1 MKEIT
6 KKQKIAMIIL
16 AIIIIAGLA
25 ITFTLGFNFD
35 LRMQETKK
43 VELYL
48 ENSFEIADIKNIT
61 NEVFP
66 NQEVMIQKVEVYEDS
81 VSIIAKEITEEQKQ
95 NLINKVNEKYGTEL
109 TADSTE
115 IVTIPHTR
123 VRDLLKT
130 YILPFIIATAIILVY
145 MAIRYRKLGA
155 IKTILK
161 TTFLLVVAQAVLFS
175 VIAMTR
181 IPVGRLT
188 MPMVIIV
195 YLFTLLGITTKLEK
209 QLASKKEEEKNRII
223 EA

>member
-6 KKQKIAMIIL
+6 RKQKITMIIL
-16 AIIIIAGLA
+16 AIIIIAGLG

-43 VELYL
+43 IELYL

-66 NQEVMIQKVEVYEDS
+66 NQEVMIQKVEVYEDT
-81 VSIIAKEITEEQKQ
+81 VSIITKEITEEQKQ
-95 NLINKVNEKYGTEL
+95 TLINKINEKYGIEL

-123 VRDLLKT
+123 GRDLLKPYVMT
-130 YILPFIIATAIILVY
+130 FSIATIIILAY
-145 MAIRYRKLGA
+145 MMIRYRKLGM
-155 IKTILK
+155 IKTLLK
-161 TTFLLVVAQAVLFS
+161 VLFISVMAQVTLFS
-175 VIAMTR
+175 VIAITR
-181 IPVGRLT
+181 IPIGRLT

-195 YLFTLLGITTKLEK
+195 YLFTLLGMTTKLEK
-209 QLASKKEEEKNRII
+209 QLASKKEEE
-223 EA
+223 

>member
-25 ITFTLGFNFD
+25 IIFTLGFNFD

-43 VELYL
+43 IELYL
-48 ENSFEIADIKNIT
+48 ENNFEIADIKNIT

-81 VSIIAKEITEEQKQ
+81 VRITAKEITEEQKQ
-95 NLINKVNEKYGTEL
+95 SLIDKINEKYGTEL

-123 VRDLLKT
+123 GRDLLKPYVMT
-130 YILPFIIATAIILVY
+130 FSIATIIILAY
-145 MAIRYRKLGA
+145 MMIRYRKLGV
-155 IKTILK
+155 IKTLLK
-161 TTFLLVVAQAVLFS
+161 VVFIFVMAQATLFS
-175 VIAMTR
+175 VIAITR
-181 IPVGRLT
+181 IPIGRLT
-188 MPMVIIV
+188 MLMVIIV
-195 YLFTLLGITTKLEK
+195 YLFTLLGIATKLEK
-209 QLASKKEEEKNRII
+209 QLASKKEEDQK
-223 EA
+223 

>member
-35 LRMQETKK
+35 LRMQGTKK
-43 VELYL
+43 IELYL
-48 ENSFEIADIKNIT
+48 ENNFEIADIKNIT

-81 VSIIAKEITEEQKQ
+81 VRITAKEITEEQKQ
-95 NLINKVNEKYGTEL
+95 SLIDKINEKYGTEL

-123 VRDLLKT
+123 GRDIIRP
-130 YILPFIIATAIILVY
+130 YIVPFLIATAIILVY

-161 TTFLLVVAQAVLFS
+161 TAFLLVVAQAVLFS
-175 VIAMTR
+175 VIAITR
-181 IPVGRLT
+181 IPIGMITIPLVLT
-188 MPMVIIV
+188 V
-195 YLFTLLGITTKLEK
+195 YVFSFLEVSNFFENKLANKK
-209 QLASKKEEEKNRII
+209 QEENK
-223 EA
+223 

>member
-48 ENSFEIADIKNIT
+48 ENSFEIEDIKNIT

-81 VSIIAKEITEEQKQ
+81 VSITVKEITEEQKQ
-95 NLINKVNEKYGTEL
+95 SLIDKVNEKYGTEL

-115 IVTIPHTR
+115 IVTISHTR
-123 VRDLLKT
+123 GRDLLKP

-181 IPVGRLT
+181 IPIGRLT

>member
-25 ITFTLGFNFD
+25 IIFTLGFNFD

-43 VELYL
+43 IELYL
-48 ENSFEIADIKNIT
+48 ENNFEIADIKNIT

-81 VSIIAKEITEEQKQ
+81 VRITAKEITEEQKQ
-95 NLINKVNEKYGTEL
+95 SLIDKINEKYGTEL

-123 VRDLLKT
+123 GRDLLKPYVMT
-130 YILPFIIATAIILVY
+130 FSIATIIILAY
-145 MAIRYRKLGA
+145 MMIRYRKLGV
-155 IKTILK
+155 IKTLLK
-161 TTFLLVVAQAVLFS
+161 VVFIFVMAQATLFS
-175 VIAMTR
+175 VIAITR
-181 IPVGRLT
+181 ILIGRLT

-195 YLFTLLGITTKLEK
+195 YLFTLLGIATKL
-209 QLASKKEEEKNRII
+209 
-223 EA
+223 

>member
-25 ITFTLGFNFD
+25 ITFILGFNFD

-43 VELYL
+43 IELYL
-48 ENSFEIADIKNIT
+48 ENNFEIADIKNIT

-81 VSIIAKEITEEQKQ
+81 VSITAKEITEEQKQ
-95 NLINKVNEKYGTEL
+95 NLINKINEKYGTEL
-109 TADSTE
+109 TADGTE

-123 VRDLLKT
+123 GRDLLKPYVMT
-130 YILPFIIATAIILVY
+130 FSIATIIILAY
-145 MAIRYRKLGA
+145 MMIRYRKLGA
-155 IKTILK
+155 IKTLLK
-161 TTFLLVVAQAVLFS
+161 VVFICVIAQATLFS
-175 VIAMTR
+175 VIAITR
-181 IPVGRLT
+181 IPIGRLT

-195 YLFTLLGITTKLEK
+195 YLFTLLGITAKLEK
-209 QLASKKEEEKNRII
+209 QLASKKEEDKK
-223 EA
+223 

>member
-6 KKQKIAMIIL
+6 RKQKIAMIIL

-35 LRMQETKK
+35 LRMQGTKK
-43 VELYL
+43 IELYL
-48 ENSFEIADIKNIT
+48 ENNFEIADIKNIT

-81 VSIIAKEITEEQKQ
+81 VRITAKEITEEQKQ
-95 NLINKVNEKYGTEL
+95 NLINKINEKYGTEL

-123 VRDLLKT
+123 GRDLLKPYVMT
-130 YILPFIIATAIILVY
+130 FSIATIIILAY
-145 MAIRYRKLGA
+145 MMIRYRKLGV
-155 IKTILK
+155 IKTLLK
-161 TTFLLVVAQAVLFS
+161 VVFIFVMAQATLFS
-175 VIAMTR
+175 VIAITR
-181 IPVGRLT
+181 IPIGRLT

-195 YLFTLLGITTKLEK
+195 YLFTLLGIATKLEK
-209 QLASKKEEEKNRII
+209 QLASKKEEDQK
-223 EA
+223 

>member
-6 KKQKIAMIIL
+6 RKQKITMIIL
-16 AIIIIAGLA
+16 AIIIIAGLG

-66 NQEVMIQKVEVYEDS
+66 NQEVMMQKVEVYEDT
-81 VSIIAKEITEEQKQ
+81 VSIITKEITEEQKQ
-95 NLINKVNEKYGTEL
+95 TLINKINEKYGIEL

-123 VRDLLKT
+123 GRDLLKPYVMT
-130 YILPFIIATAIILVY
+130 FSIATIIILAY
-145 MAIRYRKLGA
+145 MMIRYRKLGT
-155 IKTILK
+155 IKTLLK
-161 TTFLLVVAQAVLFS
+161 VLFISVIAQVTLFS
-175 VIAMTR
+175 VIAITR
-181 IPVGRLT
+181 IPIGRLT

-195 YLFTLLGITTKLEK
+195 YLFTLLGMTTKLEK
-209 QLASKKEEEKNRII
+209 QLASKKEEE
-223 EA
+223 

>member
-6 KKQKIAMIIL
+6 RKQKITMIIL
-16 AIIIIAGLA
+16 AIIIIAGLG

-48 ENSFEIADIKNIT
+48 ENSFEIADIKNIA

-66 NQEVMIQKVEVYEDS
+66 NQEVMIQKVEVYEDT
-81 VSIIAKEITEEQKQ
+81 VSIITKEITEEQKQ
-95 NLINKVNEKYGTEL
+95 TLINKINEKYGIEL

-123 VRDLLKT
+123 GRDLLKPYVMT
-130 YILPFIIATAIILVY
+130 FSIATIIILAY
-145 MAIRYRKLGA
+145 MMIRYRKLGT
-155 IKTILK
+155 IKTLLK
-161 TTFLLVVAQAVLFS
+161 VLFISVIAQVTLFS
-175 VIAMTR
+175 VIAITR
-181 IPVGRLT
+181 IPIGRLT

-195 YLFTLLGITTKLEK
+195 YLFTLLGMTTKLEK
-209 QLASKKEEEKNRII
+209 QLASKKEEE
-223 EA
+223 

>member
-6 KKQKIAMIIL
+6 RKQKITMIIL
-16 AIIIIAGLA
+16 AIIIIAGLG

-66 NQEVMIQKVEVYEDS
+66 NQEVMIQKVEVYEDT
-81 VSIIAKEITEEQKQ
+81 VSIITKEITEEQKQ
-95 NLINKVNEKYGTEL
+95 TLINKINEKYGIEL

-123 VRDLLKT
+123 GRDLLKPYVMT
-130 YILPFIIATAIILVY
+130 FSIATIIILAY
-145 MAIRYRKLGA
+145 MMIRYRKLGT
-155 IKTILK
+155 IKTLLK
-161 TTFLLVVAQAVLFS
+161 VLFISVMAQVTLFS
-175 VIAMTR
+175 VIAITR
-181 IPVGRLT
+181 IPIGRLT

-195 YLFTLLGITTKLEK
+195 YLFTLLGMTTKLEK
-209 QLASKKEEEKNRII
+209 QLASKKEEE
-223 EA
+223 

>member
-6 KKQKIAMIIL
+6 RKQKITMIIL
-16 AIIIIAGLA
+16 AIIIIAGLG

-35 LRMQETKK
+35 LRMQETKN

-66 NQEVMIQKVEVYEDS
+66 NQEVMIQKVEVYEDT
-81 VSIIAKEITEEQKQ
+81 VSIITKEITEEQKQ
-95 NLINKVNEKYGTEL
+95 TLINKINEKYGIEL

-123 VRDLLKT
+123 GRDLLKPYVMT
-130 YILPFIIATAIILVY
+130 FSIATIIILAY
-145 MAIRYRKLGA
+145 MMIRYRKLGT
-155 IKTILK
+155 IKTLLK
-161 TTFLLVVAQAVLFS
+161 VLFISVIAQVTLFS
-175 VIAMTR
+175 VIAITR
-181 IPVGRLT
+181 IPIGRLT

-195 YLFTLLGITTKLEK
+195 YLFTLLGMTTKLEK
-209 QLASKKEEEKNRII
+209 QLASKKEEE
-223 EA
+223 

>member
-48 ENSFEIADIKNIT
+48 ENSFEIEDIKNIT

-81 VSIIAKEITEEQKQ
+81 VSITVKEITEEQKQ

-123 VRDLLKT
+123 GRDLLKP

>member
-25 ITFTLGFNFD
+25 IIFTLGFNFD

-43 VELYL
+43 IELYL
-48 ENSFEIADIKNIT
+48 ENNFEIADIKNIT

-81 VSIIAKEITEEQKQ
+81 VRITAKEITEEQKQ
-95 NLINKVNEKYGTEL
+95 NLINKINEKYGTEL

-123 VRDLLKT
+123 GRDLLKPYVMT
-130 YILPFIIATAIILVY
+130 FSIATIIILAY
-145 MAIRYRKLGA
+145 MMIRYRKLGV
-155 IKTILK
+155 IKTLLK
-161 TTFLLVVAQAVLFS
+161 VVFIFVMAQATLFS
-175 VIAMTR
+175 VIAITR
-181 IPVGRLT
+181 ILIGRLT

-195 YLFTLLGITTKLEK
+195 YLFTLLGIATKLEK
-209 QLASKKEEEKNRII
+209 QLASKKEEDQK
-223 EA
+223 

>member
-6 KKQKIAMIIL
+6 RKQKITMIIL
-16 AIIIIAGLA
+16 AIIIIAGLV

-35 LRMQETKK
+35 LRMQDTKK

-66 NQEVMIQKVEVYEDS
+66 NQEVMIQKVEVYEDT
-81 VSIIAKEITEEQKQ
+81 VSIITKEITEEQKQ
-95 NLINKVNEKYGTEL
+95 TLINKINEKYGIEL

-123 VRDLLKT
+123 GRDLLKPYVMT
-130 YILPFIIATAIILVY
+130 FSIATIIILAY
-145 MAIRYRKLGA
+145 MMIRYRKLGA
-155 IKTILK
+155 IKTLLK
-161 TTFLLVVAQAVLFS
+161 VLFISVMAQVTLFS
-175 VIAMTR
+175 VIAITR
-181 IPVGRLT
+181 IPIGRLT

-195 YLFTLLGITTKLEK
+195 YLFTLLGMTTKLEK
-209 QLASKKEEEKNRII
+209 QLASKKEEE
-223 EA
+223 

>member
-61 NEVFP
+61 DEVFT

-81 VSIIAKEITEEQKQ
+81 VSITVKEITEEQKQ
-95 NLINKVNEKYGTEL
+95 NLINKINEKYGTEL
-109 TADSTE
+109 TADGTE

-123 VRDLLKT
+123 GRDLLKP

-175 VIAMTR
+175 VIAITR
-181 IPVGRLT
+181 IPIGRLT

-209 QLASKKEEEKNRII
+209 QLASKKEEDQK
-223 EA
+223 

>member
-6 KKQKIAMIIL
+6 RKQKITMIIL
-16 AIIIIAGLA
+16 AIIIIAGLG

-66 NQEVMIQKVEVYEDS
+66 NQEVMIQKVEVYEDT
-81 VSIIAKEITEEQKQ
+81 VSIITKEITEEQKQ
-95 NLINKVNEKYGTEL
+95 TLINKINEKYGIEL

-123 VRDLLKT
+123 GRDLLKPYVMT
-130 YILPFIIATAIILVY
+130 FSIATIIILAY
-145 MAIRYRKLGA
+145 MMIRYRKLN
-155 IKTILK
+155 
-161 TTFLLVVAQAVLFS
+161 LLNVV
-175 VIAMTR
+175 
-181 IPVGRLT
+181 
-188 MPMVIIV
+188 
-195 YLFTLLGITTKLEK
+195 
-209 QLASKKEEEKNRII
+209 N
-223 EA
+223 

>member
-6 KKQKIAMIIL
+6 RKQKITMIIL
-16 AIIIIAGLA
+16 AIIIIAGLG

-66 NQEVMIQKVEVYEDS
+66 NQEVMIQKVEVYEDT
-81 VSIIAKEITEEQKQ
+81 VSIITKEITEEQKQ
-95 NLINKVNEKYGTEL
+95 TLINKINEKYGIEL

-123 VRDLLKT
+123 GRDLLKPYVMT
-130 YILPFIIATAIILVY
+130 FSIATIIILAY
-145 MAIRYRKLGA
+145 MMIRYRKLGT
-155 IKTILK
+155 IKTLLK
-161 TTFLLVVAQAVLFS
+161 VLFISVIAQVTLFS
-175 VIAMTR
+175 VIAITR
-181 IPVGRLT
+181 IPIGRLT

-195 YLFTLLGITTKLEK
+195 YLFTLLGMTTKLEK
-209 QLASKKEEEKNRII
+209 QLASKKEEE
-223 EA
+223 

>member
-25 ITFTLGFNFD
+25 IAFTLGFNFD

-81 VSIIAKEITEEQKQ
+81 VSITAKEITEEQKQ
-95 NLINKVNEKYGTEL
+95 NLINKINEKYGTEL
-109 TADSTE
+109 TADGTE

-123 VRDLLKT
+123 GRDLLKPYVMT
-130 YILPFIIATAIILVY
+130 FSIATIIILAY
-145 MAIRYRKLGA
+145 MMIRYRKLGA
-155 IKTILK
+155 IKTLLK
-161 TTFLLVVAQAVLFS
+161 VVFICVIAQATLFS
-175 VIAMTR
+175 VIAITR
-181 IPVGRLT
+181 IPIGRLT

-195 YLFTLLGITTKLEK
+195 YLFTLLGITAKLEK
-209 QLASKKEEEKNRII
+209 QLASKKEEDKK
-223 EA
+223 

>member
-25 ITFTLGFNFD
+25 IIFTLGFNFD

-43 VELYL
+43 IELYL
-48 ENSFEIADIKNIT
+48 ENNFEIADIKNIT

-81 VSIIAKEITEEQKQ
+81 VRITAKEITEEQKQ
-95 NLINKVNEKYGTEL
+95 SLIDKINEKYGTEL

-123 VRDLLKT
+123 GRDLLKPYVMT
-130 YILPFIIATAIILVY
+130 FSIATIIILAY
-145 MAIRYRKLGA
+145 MMIRYRKLGV
-155 IKTILK
+155 IKTLLK
-161 TTFLLVVAQAVLFS
+161 VVFIFVMAQATLFS
-175 VIAMTR
+175 VIAITR
-181 IPVGRLT
+181 ILIGRLT

-195 YLFTLLGITTKLEK
+195 YLFTLLGIATKLEK
-209 QLASKKEEEKNRII
+209 QLASKKEEDQK
-223 EA
+223 

>member
-6 KKQKIAMIIL
+6 KKQKILMIIL
-16 AIIIIAGLA
+16 AIIIIAGLV

-61 NEVFP
+61 NEVFS
-66 NQEVMIQKVEVYEDS
+66 NQDVIIQKVEVYEDS

-95 NLINKVNEKYGTEL
+95 SLIDKINEKYGTEL

-123 VRDLLKT
+123 GRDLLKPYVMT
-130 YILPFIIATAIILVY
+130 FSIATIIILVY
-145 MAIRYRKLGA
+145 IMIRYRKLG
-155 IKTILK
+155 IIRTLLK
-161 TTFLLVVAQAVLFS
+161 VLFISVMAQATLFS
-175 VIAMTR
+175 VIAITR
-181 IPVGRLT
+181 IPIGRLT

-209 QLASKKEEEKNRII
+209 QLASKKEEAQK
-223 EA
+223 

>member
-6 KKQKIAMIIL
+6 KKQKILMIIL
-16 AIIIIAGLA
+16 AIIIIAGLV

-61 NEVFP
+61 NEVFS
-66 NQEVMIQKVEVYEDS
+66 NQEVIIQKVEVYEDS
-81 VSIIAKEITEEQKQ
+81 VSITTKEITEEQKQ
-95 NLINKVNEKYGTEL
+95 SLIDKINEKYGTEL
-109 TADSTE
+109 TAGSTE

-123 VRDLLKT
+123 GRDLLKPYVMT
-130 YILPFIIATAIILVY
+130 FLIATIIILVY
-145 MAIRYRKLGA
+145 MMIRYRKLGI
-155 IKTILK
+155 IKTLLK
-161 TTFLLVVAQAVLFS
+161 VVFISVMAQATLFS
-175 VIAMTR
+175 IIAITR
-181 IPVGRLT
+181 IPIGRLT

-209 QLASKKEEEKNRII
+209 QLASKKEEVQK
-223 EA
+223 

>member
-43 VELYL
+43 IELYL
-48 ENSFEIADIKNIT
+48 ENNFEIADIKNIT

-81 VSIIAKEITEEQKQ
+81 VRITAKEITEEQKQ
-95 NLINKVNEKYGTEL
+95 NLINKINEKYGTEL

-123 VRDLLKT
+123 GRDLLKPYVMT
-130 YILPFIIATAIILVY
+130 FSIATIIILSY
-145 MAIRYRKLGA
+145 MMIRYRKLGV
-155 IKTILK
+155 IKTLLK
-161 TTFLLVVAQAVLFS
+161 VVFIFVMAQATLFS
-175 VIAMTR
+175 VIAITR
-181 IPVGRLT
+181 IPIGRLT

-195 YLFTLLGITTKLEK
+195 YLFTLLGIATKLEK
-209 QLASKKEEEKNRII
+209 QLASKKEEDQK
-223 EA
+223 

>member
-43 VELYL
+43 IELYL
-48 ENSFEIADIKNIT
+48 ENNFEIADIKNIT

-81 VSIIAKEITEEQKQ
+81 VRITAKEITEEQKQ
-95 NLINKVNEKYGTEL
+95 SLIDKINEKYGTEL

-123 VRDLLKT
+123 GRDLLKPYVMT
-130 YILPFIIATAIILVY
+130 FSIATIIILAY
-145 MAIRYRKLGA
+145 MMIRYRKLGV
-155 IKTILK
+155 IKTLLK
-161 TTFLLVVAQAVLFS
+161 VVFIFVMAQATLFS
-175 VIAMTR
+175 VIAITR
-181 IPVGRLT
+181 IPIGRLT

-195 YLFTLLGITTKLEK
+195 YLFTLLGIATKLEK
-209 QLASKKEEEKNRII
+209 QLASKKEEDQK
-223 EA
+223 

>member
-16 AIIIIAGLA
+16 AIIIIAGLV

-35 LRMQETKK
+35 LRMQEAKK

-61 NEVFP
+61 NEVFS
-66 NQEVMIQKVEVYEDS
+66 NQEVIIQKVEVYEDS
-81 VSIIAKEITEEQKQ
+81 VSITTKEITEEQKQ
-95 NLINKVNEKYGTEL
+95 SLIDKINEKYGTEL

-123 VRDLLKT
+123 GRDLLKPYVMT
-130 YILPFIIATAIILVY
+130 FLIATIIILVY
-145 MAIRYRKLGA
+145 MMIRYRKLGV
-155 IKTILK
+155 IKTLLK
-161 TTFLLVVAQAVLFS
+161 VVFISVMAQATLFS
-175 VIAMTR
+175 VIAITR
-181 IPVGRLT
+181 IPIGRLT

-209 QLASKKEEEKNRII
+209 QLASKKEEAQN
-223 EA
+223 

>member
-43 VELYL
+43 IELYL
-48 ENSFEIADIKNIT
+48 ENNFEIADIKNIT

-81 VSIIAKEITEEQKQ
+81 VRITAKEITEEQKQ
-95 NLINKVNEKYGTEL
+95 SLIDKINEKYGTEL

-123 VRDLLKT
+123 GRDLLKPYVMT
-130 YILPFIIATAIILVY
+130 FSIATIIILAY
-145 MAIRYRKLGA
+145 MMIRYRKLGV
-155 IKTILK
+155 IKTLLK
-161 TTFLLVVAQAVLFS
+161 VVFIFVMAQATLFS
-175 VIAMTR
+175 VIAITI
-181 IPVGRLT
+181 IPIGRLT

-195 YLFTLLGITTKLEK
+195 YLFTLLGIATKLEK
-209 QLASKKEEEKNRII
+209 QLASKKEEDQK
-223 EA
+223 

>member
-16 AIIIIAGLA
+16 AIIIIAGLV

-35 LRMQETKK
+35 LRMQEAKK

-61 NEVFP
+61 NEVFS
-66 NQEVMIQKVEVYEDS
+66 NQEVIIQKVEVYEDS
-81 VSIIAKEITEEQKQ
+81 VSITTKEITEEQKQ
-95 NLINKVNEKYGTEL
+95 SLIDKINEKYGTEL

-123 VRDLLKT
+123 GRDLLKPYVMT
-130 YILPFIIATAIILVY
+130 FLIATIIILVY
-145 MAIRYRKLGA
+145 MMIRYRKLGV
-155 IKTILK
+155 IKTLLK
-161 TTFLLVVAQAVLFS
+161 VVFISVMAQATLFS
-175 VIAMTR
+175 VIAITR
-181 IPVGRLT
+181 IPIGRLT

-209 QLASKKEEEKNRII
+209 QLASKKEEAQK
-223 EA
+223 